1 MAIGGNHRKFQ
12 AIRQLFAILGEP
24 RATRR
29 ENMAD
34 HLLGVNARLRD
45 NHRRGGPLETHIVEI
60 AGTDTAALRECH
72 HIRHE
77 VFCAEQGV
85 AEALEWDGLDT
96 TCRHFLIFADG
107 VAAGTARL
115 RPYKPGL
122 AKIERVAVLKRF
134 RGLGLGRRLMVQLI
148 AQARNGHQEAILN
161 AQTAVRDFYAA
172 LGFAAEGP
180 EFEEANIPHVHM
192 RLKLR

>member
-1 MAIGGNHRKFQ
+1 M
-12 AIRQLFAILGEP
+12 
-24 RATRR
+24 T
-29 ENMAD
+29 
-34 HLLGVNARLRD
+34 
-45 NHRRGGPLETHIVEI
+45 EI
-60 AGTDTAALRECH
+60 AGTDSAALGECH
-72 HIRHE
+72 RIRRE
-77 VFCAEQGV
+77 VFCIEQGV

-107 VAAGTARL
+107 PAAGTARL
-115 RPYKPGL
+115 RPYKPGQ

-134 RGLGLGRRLMVQLI
+134 RGYGLGRLLMIHLI
-148 AQARNGHQEAILN
+148 AQARSDGYHEAILN
-161 AQTAVRDFYAA
+161 AQIAVRDFYAA